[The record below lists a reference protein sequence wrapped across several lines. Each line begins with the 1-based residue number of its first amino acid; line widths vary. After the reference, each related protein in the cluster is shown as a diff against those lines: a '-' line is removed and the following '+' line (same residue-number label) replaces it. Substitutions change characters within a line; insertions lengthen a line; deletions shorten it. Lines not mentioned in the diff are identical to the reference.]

1 MCYVGTLLNS
11 NYSTSC
17 HIKLGRLIGAFINNN
32 LRIAKC
38 HMDVSIK
45 IEIGSPLFKNNYY
58 STSCHIK
65 IGGLI
70 IEKKIRAFMNN
81 NCS

>member
-1 MCYVGTLLNS
+1 MGS
-11 NYSTSC
+11 P
-17 HIKLGRLIGAFINNN
+17 
-32 LRIAKC
+32 
-38 HMDVSIK
+38 IK
-45 IEIGSPLFKNNYY
+45 IENCSAIKNKYFTLVEDNY